1 MFSTSISVPVRRSG
15 AAAGTS
21 AGPSIPDDNQNQPIL
36 GHGMGQP
43 VGQTL
48 GHSIPNQM
56 NQNFNI
62 QANMNP
68 QMGLSGVLTPQSGA
82 MGANGDFSFNTG
94 LNTAGNIT
102 GNTTGNTTGGNRLG
116 GASPAGQFGGSNR
129 LGGHDSTTG
138 GQFRGNSP
146 LPNRSVTPNRPA
158 ASLTPSSR
166 PNTPSRGG
174 IHTFSSLPQEAE
186 EPPQTVGGGVVLPN
200 SGNWSGSTESNG
212 AHLAGELGTPA
223 STVQPPP
230 PTLANMTGGNRLGGP
245 TVQSTGGNVFG
256 ENTLGGNRLGGQVQ
270 GQSTPFGGG
279 QRLAG
284 PVQPQFTQGGTVIT
298 PSSGTMSANGDF
310 SFGSSENTTDGNRLG
325 GNPMTQNHNMTPSG
339 GGNVL
344 GGNRLGDNIAPQ
356 SAPSGGNVL
365 GGNVLGGNT
374 LGGGNRLGG
383 STIGATSG
391 QTNYG
396 GTINPNSGTMGSNGD
411 FSFGTPSGGNT
422 LGGGNTV
429 GGGNTLGGG
438 NRLGGNQPQ
447 YQTQQPVTISHTP
460 GQATASG
467 GSRLGGPIS
476 ATANVSMNG
485 QQQSAG
491 GQGMS
496 IPIDMSQL
504 LGGLNLGGALGMSTF
519 LFLIIFCPYFW
530 HNSCQH

>member
-1 MFSTSISVPVRRSG
+1 
-15 AAAGTS
+15 
-21 AGPSIPDDNQNQPIL
+21 
-36 GHGMGQP
+36 MGQGMTP
-43 VGQTL
+43 SGGQTL
-48 GHSIPNQM
+48 GQTLGQTQPNQM

-62 QANMNP
+62 QANVNP

-94 LNTAGNIT
+94 VSTSGNST

-116 GASPAGQFGGSNR
+116 GAPSAGQFGGGNR
-129 LGGHDSTTG
+129 LGGPDSTAG

-146 LPNRSVTPNRPA
+146 LQNRSVTPNRPA

-174 IHTFSSLPQEAE
+174 IHTFSSLPQEPE

-212 AHLAGELGTPA
+212 VHLAGELGTPA
-223 STVQPPP
+223 SPVQPPP

-245 TVQSTGGNVFG
+245 V
-256 ENTLGGNRLGGQVQ
+256 
-270 GQSTPFGGG
+270 
-279 QRLAG
+279 A
-284 PVQPQFTQGGTVIT
+284 
-298 PSSGTMSANGDF
+298 PSS
-310 SFGSSENTTDGNRLG
+310 
-325 GNPMTQNHNMTPSG
+325 

-344 GGNRLGDNIAPQ
+344 GGNRLGGQFQGQPTAFGGGQRLGGPIQPQ
-356 SAPSGGNVL
+356 FTQGGNVL
-365 GGNVLGGNT
+365 TPNSGTMNANGDFSFGAGGNTTGGNRLGGAPTNNQGMASTGGGNILGGNRLGGNVPNQSGPSGGNVLGGNT

-383 STIGATSG
+383 PISGANSVP
-391 QTNYG
+391 TNFG

-411 FSFGTPSGGNT
+411 FSFGSSTSGNT
-422 LGGGNTV
+422 LS
-429 GGGNTLGGG
+429 GGNTLGGG
-438 NRLGGNQPQ
+438 NRLGGNPQPQ

-496 IPIDMSQL
+496 IPIDMSGL
-504 LGGLNLGGALGMSTF
+504 LGGLNLGGALGMF
-519 LFLIIFCPYFW
+519 V
-530 HNSCQH
+530 

>member
-1 MFSTSISVPVRRSG
+1 MNHPIDVQHIVKHFRSTLNSYVLVPIRRSG

-21 AGPSIPDDNQNQPIL
+21 AGPSLPDDNHNQPNL
-36 GHGMGQP
+36 GQGDQFAG
-43 VGQTL
+43 
-48 GHSIPNQM
+48 PNQM

-62 QANMNP
+62 QANVNP

-94 LNTAGNIT
+94 QNTGGNIT

-116 GASPAGQFGGSNR
+116 GAPSGSQFGSGNR
-129 LGGHDSTTG
+129 LGGPDSTTS

-146 LPNRSVTPNRPA
+146 LQNRSVTPNRPA
-158 ASLTPSSR
+158 ASRTPSSR

-174 IHTFSSLPQEAE
+174 IHTFSSLPQEPE

-212 AHLAGELGTPA
+212 VHLAGELGTPA

-245 TVQSTGGNVFG
+245 TAASTGGNV
-256 ENTLGGNRLGGQVQ
+256 LGGNRLGGQVQ
-270 GQSTPFGGG
+270 GLPTAFSGG
-279 QRLAG
+279 QRLGG
-284 PVQPQFTQGGTVIT
+284 PVQPQFTQGGNVLT
-298 PSSGTMSANGDF
+298 PNSGTMNANGDF
-310 SFGSSENTTDGNRLG
+310 SFGSGGNTTGGNRLG
-325 GNPMTQNHNMTPSG
+325 GAQMTNNHGLAPSG
-339 GGNVL
+339 GGNIL
-344 GGNRLGDNIAPQ
+344 GGNRLGGGISNQ
-356 SAPSGGNVL
+356 SSGGTVL
-365 GGNVLGGNT
+365 GGNS

-383 STIGATSG
+383 PITGPS
-391 QTNYG
+391 NVG

-411 FSFGTPSGGNT
+411 FSFGSSS
-422 LGGGNTV
+422 
-429 GGGNTLGGG
+429 GGNTLGGG
-438 NRLGGNQPQ
+438 NRLGGNSIQQQPQ

-460 GQATASG
+460 GQTTTSG

-504 LGGLNLGGALGMSTF
+504 LGGLNLGGALGMLTI
-519 LFLIIFCPYFW
+519 LY
-530 HNSCQH
+530 